1 MLGFGAGM
9 RFRAGGGRIVCEG
22 SADILV
28 CGFWGLSSPQFH
40 KAKRS
45 TELESSGNPQAG
57 KPALPALGTF
67 QANVQANVSR
77 IGSDGGCFCP
87 GGRFAVTGPS
97 WPLSQREL

>member
-9 RFRAGGGRIVCEG
+9 GFRAGVGRTGCES

-28 CGFWGLSSPQFH
+28 CGFWGLSSPQFD

-57 KPALPALGTF
+57 KPALPALWIF
-67 QANVQANVSR
+67 QANVSR
-77 IGSDGGCFCP
+77 I
-87 GGRFAVTGPS
+87 
-97 WPLSQREL
+97 